1 MRRPAPP
8 LLLLL
13 AQAARAAALQLFT
26 PGAITVRRQLGQLGF
41 ATETEWDYFGG
52 ERNPLDPNQ
61 PQRTVESQPM
71 VVRLFDAQLI
81 DGRRVLLKEFIGG
94 TREIGQNELDVYS
107 YLLSGGSGSG
117 GGGGGGGDGALVGS
131 MLGHLVTD
139 TSFDSPSF
147 IEQWRAAMPTIAPPV
162 SGNLWLVF
170 EWEGLATISA
180 FPAARQVMWPRLKCL
195 RAAA

>member
-1 MRRPAPP
+1 MRCVA
-8 LLLLL
+8 LLLLPTASCL
-13 AQAARAAALQLFT
+13 TVFT
-26 PGAITVRRQLGQLGF
+26 PAAFVIRRQVGQLGF

-117 GGGGGGGDGALVGS
+117 GGSGGGGG
-131 MLGHLVTD
+131 
-139 TSFDSPSF
+139 
-147 IEQWRAAMPTIAPPV
+147 AAAASTVTIARIAAGAAV
-162 SGNLWLVF
+162 GHEVVVQVLEYVF
-170 EWEGLATISA
+170 
-180 FPAARQVMWPRLKCL
+180 AADHAKSLDALHHRGAHCRQPFT
-195 RAAA
+195 

>member
-1 MRRPAPP
+1 MLRPAPP

-13 AQAARAAALQLFT
+13 AQAAALQLFT

-71 VVRLFDAQLI
+71 VVRLFDARLT
-81 DGRRVLLKEFIGG
+81 DGRRILLKEFIGG

-107 YLLSGGSGSG
+107 YLL
-117 GGGGGGGDGALVGS
+117 GGGGDGALVGS
-131 MLGHLVTD
+131 LLGHLVTD
-139 TSFDSPSF
+139 ASFDSPSF

-180 FPAARQVMWPRLKCL
+180 FPAARQVMWPRLNCL
-195 RAAA
+195 RAATGQ